1 MLNYLRVTGPDFTV
15 LTGRDTLIHAGM
27 CLGAKGAIASTANL
41 APRLVSEIYNAYLAG
56 DHARSLELQ
65 FRLAPLRSWIEKAT
79 FPVVLKEGLRMLG
92 VDVGY
97 ALAPAGDLSAA
108 QRHELQQVISNLSV
122 ESASRTAG

>member
-1 MLNYLRVTGPDFTV
+1 V

-92 VDVGY
+92 IDVGY
-97 ALAPAGDLSAA
+97 ALAPAGDLSAD

-122 ESASRTAG
+122 ESASHTAG